1 MSEQGPSMDT
11 GQSTMRRTGD
21 KPVTL
26 TQHDSILTI
35 RFDAPERLNSV
46 TADMLTEAADA
57 VESAAHDLSI
67 RVVVLTGTGRA
78 FCSGAYLAGQSDAAS
93 DRPDM
98 SLIDAANRLTSA
110 LASLAK
116 PVVCALN
123 GLAAGVGVSIAL
135 ACDLVVAREDA
146 YFLLAFTKIGLMPDG
161 GATLLVAASLG
172 RSRAL
177 QLALLAEPL
186 LIREAV
192 AAGLVWSVHDRDSFS
207 GAVDELTTRLAAGP
221 VSALGH
227 TKRAINA
234 ASISG
239 LSAALRAERVGQ
251 LELVTG
257 PEFAEG
263 VDAFT
268 NRREAVFD
276 R

>member
-1 MSEQGPSMDT
+1 MSEQHPSMDT
-11 GQSTMRRTGD
+11 GQSTMRRTRD

-46 TADMLTEAADA
+46 TADMLTAAADA

-78 FCSGAYLAGQSDAAS
+78 FCSGAYLAGQSDTAS

-110 LASLAK
+110 LAALAK

-207 GAVDELTTRLAAGP
+207 GAVDELTTRLAVGP

-234 ASISG
+234 ASIPG
-239 LSAALRAERVGQ
+239 LTAALRAERVGQ
-251 LELVTG
+251 LELVAG